1 MITAIALI
9 LAILLQI
16 IAAVIALNL
25 ISVTKRKLCWILISI
40 GFLLMA
46 VRRVIGFSSFVS
58 GETQEEYA
66 YIYNWLG
73 VTTSILIITGIFLIG
88 DIFYSLRRSEKKF
101 KILFNSSS
109 DEIYMLDYNCKFIEV
124 NQVVCDILGY
134 SKKELL
140 DMHLRDIKSP
150 RYVKLIPSIVDEI
163 KLKEQLIFESEHK
176 TKDGRIIPVEI
187 KSRVIDFN
195 NEKTILSMARD
206 ITERKQIERKVLN
219 AIIETEEKE
228 KERFAKDIHDGLGTL
243 LSSIN
248 IYVNM
253 LKSTD
258 MEEAERENI
267 LNYTKGLIDEAIQN
281 AKEIANNLRPDVISR
296 FGLITAIKTHCEMI
310 NKSGLVAINLNY
322 GNDFSKLDEDLEV
335 TLYRVIKEL
344 LNNTLRHASADEV
357 EINLQYENKLLT
369 LDYYDNGIG
378 FDVERAIK
386 KKTHKGMGLSNI
398 MSRIKAVDGTCK
410 IFSDRGKGTTVIAK
424 IKTDSE
430 ICSYEKV

>member
-9 LAILLQI
+9 LALLLQI

-40 GFLLMA
+40 GFLLMGA
-46 VRRVIGFSSFVS
+46 RRIIEFLPFVF
-58 GETQEEYA
+58 GETQKEYA
-66 YIYNWLG
+66 YIDNWLSI
-73 VTTSILIITGIFLIG
+73 TTSILIVTGIFLIG
-88 DIFYSLRRSEKKF
+88 DILYSLTRSEKKF
-101 KILFNSSS
+101 KILFNDSS

-124 NQVVCDILGY
+124 NQVVCDVLGY

-150 RYVKLIPSIVDEI
+150 RYAVLISSIVDEI
-163 KLKEQLIFESEHK
+163 KLKKQLIFESEHK

-195 NEKTILSMARD
+195 SGKTILSMARN
-206 ITERKQIERKVLN
+206 ITERKQTERKVLN

-258 MEEAERENI
+258 MEEAERGNI
-267 LNYTKGLIDEAIQN
+267 LNYTNGLIDEAIHN
-281 AKEIANNLRPDVISR
+281 AREIANNLRPDIISR
-296 FGLITAIKTHCEMI
+296 FGLITAIKAHCEMI
-310 NKSGLVAINLNY
+310 KKSGLITINFKY
-322 GNDFSKLDEDLEV
+322 GPDFSKIDEDLEV

-344 LNNTLRHASADEV
+344 INNTLRHASADEI
-357 EINLQYENKLLT
+357 EINLQYEDKLLT
-369 LDYYDNGIG
+369 LDYFDNGIG
-378 FDVERAIK
+378 FDVERTIK
-386 KKTHKGMGLSNI
+386 KKAHKGMGLSNI
-398 MSRIKAVDGTCK
+398 MSRIKAVNGTCE
-410 IFSDRGKGTTVIAK
+410 IFSDSGNGTTVIAK
-424 IKTDSE
+424 IKNQINFS
-430 ICSYEKV
+430 S